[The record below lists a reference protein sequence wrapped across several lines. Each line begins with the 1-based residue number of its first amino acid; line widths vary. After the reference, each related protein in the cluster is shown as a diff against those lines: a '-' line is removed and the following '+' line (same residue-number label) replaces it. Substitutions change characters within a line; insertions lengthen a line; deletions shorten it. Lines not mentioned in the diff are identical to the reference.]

1 MIKLKEINFIG
12 YGDIATNNIFSA
24 VKQNQNERSQNELAE
39 LDKSIDSLTNTSI
52 KVNFNESTFKNQ
64 VYFKDETS
72 GEFIKIGLS
81 DENLEKLQRVF
92 GKQDFF
98 TKSDGSQIL
107 SGKAESFVA
116 GWFGD
121 IAYKRGYAN
130 SDANGD
136 GYLSQDELANTNS
149 GFTAHGMYYIGLK
162 VATVDSTE
170 TYMKYSSDFQDK
182 HKTMSSAGKY
192 ASDNIEKEL
201 NKTIQNDK
209 NSDGSL
215 TYGELMD
222 KSESQQDV
230 TDVINYLLKYGLT
243 EPVELGEDL
252 LAKALLQQFM
262 GGVSSLNAEQKA
274 VLAKAGLLMDEN
286 TLKEDLSS
294 VIKNIEANIENSKID
309 FKV

>member
-12 YGDIATNNIFSA
+12 YGDIATHNIFSA
-24 VKQNQNERSQNELAE
+24 VKQNQNERSQNELTE

-121 IAYKRGYAN
+121 IAYKRGYAS

-162 VATVDSTE
+162 VAAVDSTE

-192 ASDNIEKEL
+192 ASDSIEKEL

-209 NSDGSL
+209 NSDGKIA
-215 TYGELMD
+215 YGEIMD
-222 KSESQQDV
+222 KNEHEQDV
-230 TDVINYLLKYGLT
+230 TDIITAMVGDKIEQIN
-243 EPVELGEDL
+243 VGEDL

>member
-1 MIKLKEINFIG
+1 MNLTNMKYYGYETISNNSVYGVLSQDVQNRSKTELK
-12 YGDIATNNIFSA
+12 
-24 VKQNQNERSQNELAE
+24 E

-52 KVNFNESTFKNQ
+52 KVNFNEGTFKNQ

-121 IAYKRGYAN
+121 IAYKRGYAS

-162 VATVDSTE
+162 VAALDSTE

-192 ASDNIEKEL
+192 ASDSIEKEL

-209 NSDGSL
+209 NSDGKIA
-215 TYGELMD
+215 YGEIMD
-222 KSESQQDV
+222 KNEHEQDV
-230 TDVINYLLKYGLT
+230 TDIITAMVGDKIEQIN
-243 EPVELGEDL
+243 VGEDL

-262 GGVSSLNAEQKA
+262 GGVSSLNAEQKT

>member
-12 YGDIATNNIFSA
+12 YGDIATHNIFSA
-24 VKQNQNERSQNELAE
+24 VKQNQNERSQNELTE
-39 LDKSIDSLTNTSI
+39 LDKSIDSLTSTSI

-121 IAYKRGYAN
+121 IAYKRGYAS
-130 SDANGD
+130 SDSDNN

-149 GFTAHGMYYIGLK
+149 GFTAHGIYNLYNMNTISQ
-162 VATVDSTE
+162 STE
-170 TYMKYSSDFQDK
+170 SYMKLGEYFKNK
-182 HKTMSSAGKY
+182 HITSYAAGKY
-192 ASDNIEKEL
+192 ASDSIEKEL

-209 NSDGSL
+209 NSDGKIA
-215 TYGELMD
+215 YGEIMD
-222 KSESQQDV
+222 KNEHEQDV
-230 TDVINYLLKYGLT
+230 TDIITAMVGDKIEQIN
-243 EPVELGEDL
+243 VGEDL

-262 GGVSSLNAEQKA
+262 SGVSSLNAEQKA

-286 TLKEDLSS
+286 AQDLSS

>member
-1 MIKLKEINFIG
+1 MNLSNMTHYG
-12 YGDIATNNIFSA
+12 YETISNNSVYNVLSQDA
-24 VKQNQNERSQNELAE
+24 QNRSKTELAE
-39 LDKSIDSLTNTSI
+39 LDKSIDSLTSTSI

-92 GKQDFF
+92 EKQDFF

-121 IAYKRGYAN
+121 IAYKRGYAS

-162 VATVDSTE
+162 VAALDSTE

-192 ASDNIEKEL
+192 ASDSIEKEL

-209 NSDGSL
+209 NSDGKIA
-215 TYGELMD
+215 YGEIMD
-222 KSESQQDV
+222 KNEHEQDV
-230 TDVINYLLKYGLT
+230 TDIITAMVGDKIEQIN
-243 EPVELGEDL
+243 VGEDL

-286 TLKEDLSS
+286 AQDLSS

>member
-1 MIKLKEINFIG
+1 MNLTNMKYYG
-12 YGDIATNNIFSA
+12 YETISNSSVYGVLSQD
-24 VKQNQNERSQNELAE
+24 VQNRSKTELTE

-121 IAYKRGYAN
+121 IAYKRGYAS

-162 VATVDSTE
+162 VAALDSTE

-192 ASDNIEKEL
+192 ASDSIEKEL

-209 NSDGSL
+209 NSDGKIA
-215 TYGELMD
+215 YGEMLD
-222 KSESQQDV
+222 KNEHEQDV
-230 TDVINYLLKYGLT
+230 TDIITAMVGDKIEQIN
-243 EPVELGEDL
+243 VGEDL

-262 GGVSSLNAEQKA
+262 SGVSSLNAEQKA
-274 VLAKAGLLMDEN
+274 ILAKAGLLMDEN
-286 TLKEDLSS
+286 TQDLSS

>member
-1 MIKLKEINFIG
+1 MNLTNMKYYGYETISNNSVYGVLSQDVQNRSKTELK
-12 YGDIATNNIFSA
+12 
-24 VKQNQNERSQNELAE
+24 E

-52 KVNFNESTFKNQ
+52 KVNFNEGTFKNQ

-121 IAYKRGYAN
+121 IAYKRGYAS

-149 GFTAHGMYYIGLK
+149 GFTSHGVFNLYSM
-162 VATVDSTE
+162 TDTSTSTE
-170 TYMKYSSDFQDK
+170 SYMKLGDSFKNQHSS
-182 HKTMSSAGKY
+182 SYAAGKY
-192 ASDNIEKEL
+192 ASDSIEKEL

-222 KSESQQDV
+222 KSESEQDV

-262 GGVSSLNAEQKA
+262 SGVSSLNAEQKA

>member
-1 MIKLKEINFIG
+1 MNLTNMKYYG
-12 YGDIATNNIFSA
+12 YETISNSSVYGVLSQD
-24 VKQNQNERSQNELAE
+24 VQNRSKTELAE

-121 IAYKRGYAN
+121 IAYKRGYAS
-130 SDANGD
+130 SDSDNN

-149 GFTAHGMYYIGLK
+149 GFTAHGIYNLYNMNTISQ
-162 VATVDSTE
+162 STE
-170 TYMKYSSDFQDK
+170 SYMKLGEYFKNK
-182 HKTMSSAGKY
+182 HITSYAAGKY
-192 ASDNIEKEL
+192 ASDSIEKEL

-209 NSDGSL
+209 NSDGKIA
-215 TYGELMD
+215 YGEIMD
-222 KSESQQDV
+222 KNEHEQDV
-230 TDVINYLLKYGLT
+230 TDIITAMVGDKIEQIN
-243 EPVELGEDL
+243 VGEDL

-262 GGVSSLNAEQKA
+262 SGVSSLNAEQKA

-286 TLKEDLSS
+286 AQDLSS

>member
-12 YGDIATNNIFSA
+12 YGDIASNNIFSA

-52 KVNFNESTFKNQ
+52 KVNFNEGTFKNQ

-121 IAYKRGYAN
+121 IAYKRGYAS

-149 GFTAHGMYYIGLK
+149 GFTSHGVFNLYSM
-162 VATVDSTE
+162 TDTSTSTE
-170 TYMKYSSDFQDK
+170 SYMKLGDSFKNQHSS
-182 HKTMSSAGKY
+182 SYAAGKY
-192 ASDNIEKEL
+192 ASDSIEKEL

-209 NSDGSL
+209 NSDGKIA
-215 TYGELMD
+215 YGEIMD
-222 KSESQQDV
+222 KNEHEQDV
-230 TDVINYLLKYGLT
+230 TDIITAMVGDKIEQIN
-243 EPVELGEDL
+243 VGEDL

-262 GGVSSLNAEQKA
+262 GGVSSLNAEQKT

>member
-12 YGDIATNNIFSA
+12 YGDIATHNIFSA
-24 VKQNQNERSQNELAE
+24 VKQNQNERSQNELTE

-121 IAYKRGYAN
+121 IAYKRGYAS

-149 GFTAHGMYYIGLK
+149 GFTAHGIYNLYNMNTISQ
-162 VATVDSTE
+162 STE
-170 TYMKYSSDFQDK
+170 SYMKLGDSFKNQHSS
-182 HKTMSSAGKY
+182 SYAAGKY
-192 ASDNIEKEL
+192 ASDSIEKEL

-209 NSDGSL
+209 NSDGKIA
-215 TYGELMD
+215 YGEIMD
-222 KSESQQDV
+222 KNEHEQDV

-243 EPVELGEDL
+243 ELVELGEDL

>member
-12 YGDIATNNIFSA
+12 YGDIASNNIFSA
-24 VKQNQNERSQNELAE
+24 VKQNQNERSQNELTE

-121 IAYKRGYAN
+121 IAYKRGYAS
-130 SDANGD
+130 SDSDNN
-136 GYLSQDELANTNS
+136 GYLSQDELTNTNS
-149 GFTAHGMYYIGLK
+149 GFTAHGIYNLYNMNTISQ
-162 VATVDSTE
+162 STE
-170 TYMKYSSDFQDK
+170 SYMKLGDSFKNQHSS
-182 HKTMSSAGKY
+182 SYAAGKY
-192 ASDNIEKEL
+192 ASDSIEKEL

-209 NSDGSL
+209 NSDGKIA
-215 TYGELMD
+215 YGEIMD
-222 KSESQQDV
+222 KNEHEQDV
-230 TDVINYLLKYGLT
+230 TDIITAMVGDKIEQIN
-243 EPVELGEDL
+243 VGEDL

-286 TLKEDLSS
+286 EQDLSS

>member
-12 YGDIATNNIFSA
+12 YGDIASNNIFSA

-39 LDKSIDSLTNTSI
+39 LDKNIDSLTNTSI

-121 IAYKRGYAN
+121 IAYKRGYAS

-149 GFTAHGMYYIGLK
+149 GFTSHGVFNLYSM
-162 VATVDSTE
+162 TDTSTSTE
-170 TYMKYSSDFQDK
+170 SYMKLGDSFKNQHSS
-182 HKTMSSAGKY
+182 SYAAGKY
-192 ASDNIEKEL
+192 ASDSIEKEL

-209 NSDGSL
+209 NSDGKIA
-215 TYGELMD
+215 YGEIMD
-222 KSESQQDV
+222 KNEHEQDV
-230 TDVINYLLKYGLT
+230 TDIITAMVGDKIEQIN
-243 EPVELGEDL
+243 VGEDL

-274 VLAKAGLLMDEN
+274 ILAKAGLLMDEN

>member
-1 MIKLKEINFIG
+1 MNLSNMTHYGYETISNNSVYNVLSQDAQNRSKTELK
-12 YGDIATNNIFSA
+12 
-24 VKQNQNERSQNELAE
+24 E

-92 GKQDFF
+92 EKQDFF

-121 IAYKRGYAN
+121 IAYKRGYAS
-130 SDANGD
+130 SDSDNN

-149 GFTAHGMYYIGLK
+149 GFTAHGIYNLYNMNTISQ
-162 VATVDSTE
+162 STE
-170 TYMKYSSDFQDK
+170 SYMKLGEYFKNK
-182 HKTMSSAGKY
+182 HITSYAAGKY
-192 ASDNIEKEL
+192 ASDSIEKEL

-209 NSDGSL
+209 NSDGKIA
-215 TYGELMD
+215 YGEIMD
-222 KSESQQDV
+222 KNEHEQDV
-230 TDVINYLLKYGLT
+230 
-243 EPVELGEDL
+243 
-252 LAKALLQQFM
+252 
-262 GGVSSLNAEQKA
+262 
-274 VLAKAGLLMDEN
+274 
-286 TLKEDLSS
+286 
-294 VIKNIEANIENSKID
+294 
-309 FKV
+309 

>member
-12 YGDIATNNIFSA
+12 YGDIASNNIFSA
-24 VKQNQNERSQNELAE
+24 VKQNQNERSQNELTE

-92 GKQDFF
+92 EKQDFF

-121 IAYKRGYAN
+121 IAYKRGYAS

-162 VATVDSTE
+162 VAALDSTE

-192 ASDNIEKEL
+192 ASDSIEKEL

-209 NSDGSL
+209 NSDGKIA
-215 TYGELMD
+215 YGEIMD
-222 KSESQQDV
+222 KNEHEQDV
-230 TDVINYLLKYGLT
+230 TDIITAMVGDKIEQIN
-243 EPVELGEDL
+243 VGEDL

-286 TLKEDLSS
+286 AQDLSS

>member
-1 MIKLKEINFIG
+1 MNLSNMTHYGYETISNNSVYNVLSQDAQNRSKTELK
-12 YGDIATNNIFSA
+12 
-24 VKQNQNERSQNELAE
+24 E
-39 LDKSIDSLTNTSI
+39 LDKSIDSITSTSI

-121 IAYKRGYAN
+121 IAYKRGYAS

-162 VATVDSTE
+162 VAALDSTE

-192 ASDNIEKEL
+192 ASDSIEKEL

-222 KSESQQDV
+222 KSESEQDV

-262 GGVSSLNAEQKA
+262 SGVSSLNAEQKA

-286 TLKEDLSS
+286 AQDLSS

>member
-1 MIKLKEINFIG
+1 MNLANMKHYG
-12 YGDIATNNIFSA
+12 YETIYNNS
-24 VKQNQNERSQNELAE
+24 VYGVLSQNAQNRSKAELAE

-81 DENLEKLQRVF
+81 DENLAKLQRVF

-121 IAYKRGYAN
+121 IAYKRGYAS

-162 VATVDSTE
+162 VAVTDSTE
-170 TYMKYSSDFQDK
+170 TYMKYSSDFQAK

-192 ASDNIEKEL
+192 ASDSIEKEL

-222 KSESQQDV
+222 KSESEQDV

-262 GGVSSLNAEQKA
+262 GGVSSLNAEQKEI
-274 VLAKAGLLMDEN
+274 LAKAGLLIDEN
-286 TLKEDLSS
+286 TQDLSS

>member
-1 MIKLKEINFIG
+1 MNLSNMTHYGYETISNNSVYNVLSQDAQNRSKTELK
-12 YGDIATNNIFSA
+12 
-24 VKQNQNERSQNELAE
+24 E
-39 LDKSIDSLTNTSI
+39 LDKNIDSLTSTSI

-121 IAYKRGYAN
+121 IAYKRGYAS
-130 SDANGD
+130 SDSDNN

-149 GFTAHGMYYIGLK
+149 GFTAHGIYNLYNMNTISQ
-162 VATVDSTE
+162 STE
-170 TYMKYSSDFQDK
+170 SYMKLGEYFKNK
-182 HKTMSSAGKY
+182 HITSYAAGKY
-192 ASDNIEKEL
+192 ASDSIEKEL

-209 NSDGSL
+209 NSDGKIA
-215 TYGELMD
+215 YGEMLD
-222 KSESQQDV
+222 KNEHEQDV
-230 TDVINYLLKYGLT
+230 TDIITAMVGDKIEQIN
-243 EPVELGEDL
+243 VGEDL

-286 TLKEDLSS
+286 TQDLSS

>member
-12 YGDIATNNIFSA
+12 YGDIATHNIFSA
-24 VKQNQNERSQNELAE
+24 VKQNQNERSQNELTE

-121 IAYKRGYAN
+121 IAYKRGYAS

-162 VATVDSTE
+162 VAALDSTE

-192 ASDNIEKEL
+192 ASDSIEKEL

-209 NSDGSL
+209 NSDGKIA
-215 TYGELMD
+215 YGEIMD
-222 KSESQQDV
+222 KNEHEQDV
-230 TDVINYLLKYGLT
+230 TDIITAMVGDKIEQIN
-243 EPVELGEDL
+243 VGEDL

>member
-12 YGDIATNNIFSA
+12 YGDIASNNIFSA

-121 IAYKRGYAN
+121 IAYKRGYAS

-149 GFTAHGMYYIGLK
+149 GFTSHGVFNLYSM
-162 VATVDSTE
+162 TDTSTSTE
-170 TYMKYSSDFQDK
+170 SYMKLGDSFKNQHSS
-182 HKTMSSAGKY
+182 SYAAGKY
-192 ASDNIEKEL
+192 ASDSIEKEL

-209 NSDGSL
+209 NSDGKIA
-215 TYGELMD
+215 YGEIMD
-222 KSESQQDV
+222 KNEHEQDV
-230 TDVINYLLKYGLT
+230 TDIITAMVGDKIEQIN
-243 EPVELGEDL
+243 VGEDL

-262 GGVSSLNAEQKA
+262 GGVSSLNAEQKT

-286 TLKEDLSS
+286 TLKEDLSY

>member
-1 MIKLKEINFIG
+1 MNLTNMKYYG
-12 YGDIATNNIFSA
+12 YETISNSSVYGVLSQD
-24 VKQNQNERSQNELAE
+24 VQNRSKTELAE

-121 IAYKRGYAN
+121 IAYKRGYAS
-130 SDANGD
+130 SDSDNN

-149 GFTAHGMYYIGLK
+149 GFTAHGIYNLYNMNTISQ
-162 VATVDSTE
+162 STE
-170 TYMKYSSDFQDK
+170 SYMKLGDSFKNQHSS
-182 HKTMSSAGKY
+182 SYAAGKY
-192 ASDNIEKEL
+192 ASDSIEKEL

-209 NSDGSL
+209 NSDGKIA
-215 TYGELMD
+215 YGEIMD
-222 KSESQQDV
+222 KNEHEQDV
-230 TDVINYLLKYGLT
+230 TDIITAMVGDKIEQIN
-243 EPVELGEDL
+243 VGEDL

>member
-1 MIKLKEINFIG
+1 M
-12 YGDIATNNIFSA
+12 
-24 VKQNQNERSQNELAE
+24 
-39 LDKSIDSLTNTSI
+39 
-52 KVNFNESTFKNQ
+52 
-64 VYFKDETS
+64 
-72 GEFIKIGLS
+72 
-81 DENLEKLQRVF
+81 
-92 GKQDFF
+92 
-98 TKSDGSQIL
+98 
-107 SGKAESFVA
+107 A

-121 IAYKRGYAN
+121 IAYKRGYAS

-149 GFTAHGMYYIGLK
+149 GFTSHGVFNLYSM
-162 VATVDSTE
+162 TDTSTSTE
-170 TYMKYSSDFQDK
+170 SYMKLGDSFKNQHSS
-182 HKTMSSAGKY
+182 SYAAGKY
-192 ASDNIEKEL
+192 ASDSIEKEL

-209 NSDGSL
+209 NSDGKIA
-215 TYGELMD
+215 YGEIMD
-222 KSESQQDV
+222 KNEHEQDV
-230 TDVINYLLKYGLT
+230 TDIITAMVGDKIEQIN
-243 EPVELGEDL
+243 VGEDL

>member
-12 YGDIATNNIFSA
+12 YGDIATHNIFSA

-64 VYFKDETS
+64 VYFKDKTS

-121 IAYKRGYAN
+121 IAYKRGYAS

-162 VATVDSTE
+162 VAALDSTE
-170 TYMKYSSDFQDK
+170 TYIKYSSDFQAK

-192 ASDNIEKEL
+192 ASDSIEKEL

-209 NSDGSL
+209 NSDGKIA
-215 TYGELMD
+215 YGEIMD
-222 KSESQQDV
+222 KNEHEQDV
-230 TDVINYLLKYGLT
+230 TDIITAMIGDKIEQIN
-243 EPVELGEDL
+243 VGEDL

-294 VIKNIEANIENSKID
+294 IIKNIEANIENSKID

>member
-12 YGDIATNNIFSA
+12 YGDIASNNIFSA
-24 VKQNQNERSQNELAE
+24 VKQNQNERSQNELTE

-121 IAYKRGYAN
+121 IAYKRGYAS

-149 GFTAHGMYYIGLK
+149 GFTSHGVFNLYSM
-162 VATVDSTE
+162 TDTSTSTE
-170 TYMKYSSDFQDK
+170 SYMKLGDSFKNQHSS
-182 HKTMSSAGKY
+182 SYAAGKY
-192 ASDNIEKEL
+192 ASDSIEKEL

-209 NSDGSL
+209 NSDGKIA
-215 TYGELMD
+215 YGEIMD
-222 KSESQQDV
+222 KNEHEQDV
-230 TDVINYLLKYGLT
+230 TDIITAMVGDKIEQIN
-243 EPVELGEDL
+243 VGEDL

-274 VLAKAGLLMDEN
+274 ILAKAGLLMDEN
-286 TLKEDLSS
+286 TQDLSS

>member
-12 YGDIATNNIFSA
+12 YGDIASNNIFSA

-52 KVNFNESTFKNQ
+52 KVNFNEGTFKNQ

-121 IAYKRGYAN
+121 IAYKRGYAS

-162 VATVDSTE
+162 VAALDSTE

-192 ASDNIEKEL
+192 ASDSIEKEL

-209 NSDGSL
+209 NSDGKIA
-215 TYGELMD
+215 YGEIMD
-222 KSESQQDV
+222 KNEHEQDV
-230 TDVINYLLKYGLT
+230 TDIITAMVGDKIEQIN
-243 EPVELGEDL
+243 VGEDL

-262 GGVSSLNAEQKA
+262 SGVSSLNAEQKA

>member
-1 MIKLKEINFIG
+1 MNLSNMTHYGYETISNNSVYNVLSQDAQNRSKTELK
-12 YGDIATNNIFSA
+12 
-24 VKQNQNERSQNELAE
+24 E
-39 LDKSIDSLTNTSI
+39 LDKNIDSLTSTSI

-121 IAYKRGYAN
+121 IAYKRGYAS
-130 SDANGD
+130 SDSDNN

-149 GFTAHGMYYIGLK
+149 GFTAHGIYNLYNMNTISQ
-162 VATVDSTE
+162 STE
-170 TYMKYSSDFQDK
+170 SYMKLGEYFKNK
-182 HKTMSSAGKY
+182 HITSYAAGKY
-192 ASDNIEKEL
+192 ASDSIEKEL

-209 NSDGSL
+209 NSDGKIA
-215 TYGELMD
+215 YGEMLD
-222 KSESQQDV
+222 KNEHEQDV
-230 TDVINYLLKYGLT
+230 TDIITAMVGDKIEQIN
-243 EPVELGEDL
+243 VGEDL

-262 GGVSSLNAEQKA
+262 SGISSLNAEQKA

-286 TLKEDLSS
+286 TQDLSS

>member
-1 MIKLKEINFIG
+1 MNLTNMKYYG
-12 YGDIATNNIFSA
+12 YETISNSSVYGVLSQD
-24 VKQNQNERSQNELAE
+24 VQNRSKTELAE

-121 IAYKRGYAN
+121 IAYKRGYAS

-149 GFTAHGMYYIGLK
+149 GFTSHGVFNLYSM
-162 VATVDSTE
+162 TDTSTSTE
-170 TYMKYSSDFQDK
+170 SYMKLGDSFKNQHSS
-182 HKTMSSAGKY
+182 SYAAGKY
-192 ASDNIEKEL
+192 ASDSIEKEL

-209 NSDGSL
+209 NSDGKIA
-215 TYGELMD
+215 YGEIMD
-222 KSESQQDV
+222 KNEHEQDV
-230 TDVINYLLKYGLT
+230 TDIITAMVGDKIEQIN
-243 EPVELGEDL
+243 VGEDL

-262 GGVSSLNAEQKA
+262 SGISSLNAEQKA
-274 VLAKAGLLMDEN
+274 VLAKAGFLMDEN
-286 TLKEDLSS
+286 AQDLSS

>member
-12 YGDIATNNIFSA
+12 YGDIATHNIFSA
-24 VKQNQNERSQNELAE
+24 VKQNQNERSQNELTE

-121 IAYKRGYAN
+121 IAYKRGYAS
-130 SDANGD
+130 SDSDNN

-149 GFTAHGMYYIGLK
+149 GFTAHGIYNLYNMNTISQ
-162 VATVDSTE
+162 STE
-170 TYMKYSSDFQDK
+170 SYMKLGDSFKNQHSS
-182 HKTMSSAGKY
+182 SYAAGKY
-192 ASDNIEKEL
+192 ASDSIEKEL

-222 KSESQQDV
+222 KSEFQQDV

-274 VLAKAGLLMDEN
+274 ILAKAGLLMDEN
-286 TLKEDLSS
+286 AQDLSS

>member
-1 MIKLKEINFIG
+1 MNLANMKYYG
-12 YGDIATNNIFSA
+12 YETISNNS
-24 VKQNQNERSQNELAE
+24 VYGVLSQDVQNRSKTELAE

-121 IAYKRGYAN
+121 IAYKRGYAS
-130 SDANGD
+130 SDSDNN
-136 GYLSQDELANTNS
+136 GYLSQDELTNTNS
-149 GFTAHGMYYIGLK
+149 GFTAHGIYNLYNMNTISQ
-162 VATVDSTE
+162 STE
-170 TYMKYSSDFQDK
+170 SYMKLGDSFKNQHSS
-182 HKTMSSAGKY
+182 SYAAGKY
-192 ASDNIEKEL
+192 ASDSIEKEL

-209 NSDGSL
+209 NSDGKIA
-215 TYGELMD
+215 YGEIMD
-222 KSESQQDV
+222 KNEHEQDV
-230 TDVINYLLKYGLT
+230 TDIITAMVGDKIEQIN
-243 EPVELGEDL
+243 VGEDL

-286 TLKEDLSS
+286 TQDLSS

>member
-1 MIKLKEINFIG
+1 MNLTNMKYYG
-12 YGDIATNNIFSA
+12 YETISNSSVYGVLSQD
-24 VKQNQNERSQNELAE
+24 VQNRSKTELAE

-121 IAYKRGYAN
+121 IAYKRGYAS
-130 SDANGD
+130 SDSDNN

-149 GFTAHGMYYIGLK
+149 GFTAHGIYNLYNMNTISQ
-162 VATVDSTE
+162 STE
-170 TYMKYSSDFQDK
+170 SYMKLGEYFKNK
-182 HKTMSSAGKY
+182 HITSYAAGKY
-192 ASDNIEKEL
+192 ASDSIEKEL

-209 NSDGSL
+209 NSDGKIA
-215 TYGELMD
+215 YGEIMD
-222 KSESQQDV
+222 KNEHEQDV
-230 TDVINYLLKYGLT
+230 TDIITAMVGDKIEQIN
-243 EPVELGEDL
+243 VGEDL

-286 TLKEDLSS
+286 AQDLSS

>member
-12 YGDIATNNIFSA
+12 YGDIASNNIFSA
-24 VKQNQNERSQNELAE
+24 VKQNKNERSQNELTE

-121 IAYKRGYAN
+121 IAYKRGYAS

-149 GFTAHGMYYIGLK
+149 GFTSHGVFNLYSM
-162 VATVDSTE
+162 TDTSTSTE
-170 TYMKYSSDFQDK
+170 SYMKLGDSFKNQHSS
-182 HKTMSSAGKY
+182 SYAAGKY
-192 ASDNIEKEL
+192 ASDSIEKEL

-209 NSDGSL
+209 NSDGKIA
-215 TYGELMD
+215 YGEIMD
-222 KSESQQDV
+222 KNEHEQDV
-230 TDVINYLLKYGLT
+230 TDIITAMVGDKIEQIN
-243 EPVELGEDL
+243 VGEDL

-262 GGVSSLNAEQKA
+262 SGISSLNAEQKA

-286 TLKEDLSS
+286 AQDLSS

>member
-1 MIKLKEINFIG
+1 MNLSNMTHYG
-12 YGDIATNNIFSA
+12 YETISNNSVYNVLSQDA
-24 VKQNQNERSQNELAE
+24 QNRSKTELAE
-39 LDKSIDSLTNTSI
+39 LDKSIDSLTSTSI

-92 GKQDFF
+92 EKQDFF

-121 IAYKRGYAN
+121 IAYKRGYAS

-162 VATVDSTE
+162 VAALDSTE

-192 ASDNIEKEL
+192 ASDSIEKEL

-209 NSDGSL
+209 NSDGKIA
-215 TYGELMD
+215 YGEIMD
-222 KSESQQDV
+222 KNEHEQDV
-230 TDVINYLLKYGLT
+230 TDIITAMVGDKIEQIN
-243 EPVELGEDL
+243 VGEDL

>member
-1 MIKLKEINFIG
+1 MNLSNMAHYGYETISNNFV
-12 YGDIATNNIFSA
+12 YNVLSQDA
-24 VKQNQNERSQNELAE
+24 QNRSKTELAE

-121 IAYKRGYAN
+121 IAYKRGYAS

-162 VATVDSTE
+162 VAAVDSTE

-192 ASDNIEKEL
+192 ASDSIEKEL

-209 NSDGSL
+209 NSDGKIA
-215 TYGELMD
+215 YGEIMD
-222 KSESQQDV
+222 KNEHEQDV
-230 TDVINYLLKYGLT
+230 TDIITAMVGDKIEQIN
-243 EPVELGEDL
+243 VGEDL